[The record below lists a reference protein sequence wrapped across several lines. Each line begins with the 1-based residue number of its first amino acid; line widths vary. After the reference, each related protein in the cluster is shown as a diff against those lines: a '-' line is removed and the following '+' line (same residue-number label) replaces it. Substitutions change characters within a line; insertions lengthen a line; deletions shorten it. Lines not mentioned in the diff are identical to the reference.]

1 VGTSVR
7 ISSFSVPTPLLAASE
22 GGFFRAESL
31 DVSIEKATSS
41 TRQFD
46 DLLAGDL
53 HIIHTAADNVMKHV
67 QSGGTE
73 VCIVAT
79 LQLGLAMHLVVGREI
94 STWEDLR
101 GSVVGVDAA
110 DSGYAVVLY
119 DLLAR
124 NGLPQGTYE
133 VLAGGDTETRAAAVI
148 EGATSACMLAHQP
161 LREAIARGAR
171 VMTLGHDAYPWY
183 PGLTIATTRR
193 FITEHPDVALR
204 YVRAMVRG
212 CQWATTEEHLDEV
225 VGMIAA
231 ARGLDIAASSAILLL
246 ERESARVDLPRP
258 DELEAS
264 LRQCASL
271 REAMTGIRTQGYA
284 DLSLY
289 RTVIQAVSIGGS
301 VR

>member
-1 VGTSVR
+1 MGTSVR

-22 GGFFRAESL
+22 GGFFRSESL

-41 TRQFD
+41 TKQFG
-46 DLLAGDL
+46 DLLAGSLD
-53 HIIHTAADNVMKHV
+53 IIHTAADNVMRHV

-79 LQLGLAMHLVVGREI
+79 LQLGLAMHLVVGRGI

-101 GSVVGVDAA
+101 GRVVGVDAA
-110 DSGYAVVLY
+110 DSGYAVILY

-124 NGLPQGTYE
+124 NGLPPGTYE
-133 VLAGGDTETRAAAVI
+133 VLSGGDTETRAAAVI
-148 EGATSACMLAHQP
+148 EGTTSACMLAHQP
-161 LREAIARGAR
+161 LREAVARGAR
-171 VMTLGHDAYPWY
+171 VMTLGHEAYPWY

-193 FITEHPDVALR
+193 FIADEPEVVLR
-204 YVRAMVRG
+204 YIRAMVRG
-212 CQWATTEEHLDEV
+212 CQWSTAEEHLDEV

-231 ARGLDIAASSAILLL
+231 ARGLDVDASSDILLL

-258 DELEAS
+258 DDLQDS
-264 LRQCASL
+264 LLRCARL
-271 REAMTGIRTQGYA
+271 REAMTGVRPQGFEE
-284 DLSLY
+284 LRFY
-289 RTVIQAVSIGGS
+289 RTVVQSVAPGGS